1 MSGHSK
7 WSQIKRKKGITDQKR
22 GLVFS
27 KLSKLI
33 TIAVKEGG
41 AIGDP
46 DKNVRL
52 RLVISVAKSENMP
65 KENIERA
72 IEKGRG
78 GGADSLKEA
87 VYEGFGPAG
96 GLLLIVAATDNLNR
110 AHAEIKT
117 TLEKNGGKMGNI
129 HSVAYNFQKCGLV
142 LLPKSTFSEEMAF
155 ELGEKL
161 SVIDMQE
168 DEESY
173 IIYIPFEKIGEA
185 KDVPVE
191 IYYRPL
197 VTVPLDEKDH
207 DRVGRLLD
215 VLEDLDDVSKVY
227 TNYA

>member
-7 WSQIKRKKGITDQKR
+7 WSQIKRKKGITDQKK

-41 AIGDP
+41 GIGDP

-72 IEKGRG
+72 IEKATG
-78 GGADSLKEA
+78 GGADLLKEA
-87 VYEGFGPAG
+87 VYEGFGPSG
-96 GLLLIVAATDNLNR
+96 GSLLIVAATDNSNR
-110 AHAEIKT
+110 AHSEIKT
-117 TLEKNGGKMGNI
+117 TLEKNGGKMGNVN
-129 HSVAYNFQKCGLV
+129 SVAYNFQKCGLV
-142 LLPKSTFSEEMAF
+142 ILPKSEYSEEKAF
-155 ELGEKL
+155 EIGENL
-161 SVIDMQE
+161 SLIDLQE
-168 DEESY
+168 DDESY
-173 IIYIPFEKIGEA
+173 IVYIPFEKIGEA
-185 KDVPVE
+185 KDIPVE

-197 VTVPLDEKDH
+197 VTVTLDEKDQE
-207 DRVGRLLD
+207 RVGRILD
-215 VLEDLDDVSKVY
+215 VLEELDDVSKVY